1 MTLWNAIILAALGC
15 VGLKLLGYLV
25 PSSWMEGPR
34 ASRVAD
40 LLTVALLAA
49 LVAVQAVGAGQAI
62 VVDARIPALV
72 VAAGLLLLRAPF
84 LVVVVAAAATA
95 ALLRAIGL
103 MV

>member
-1 MTLWNAIILAALGC
+1 MTLWNAILLAALGC
-15 VGLKLLGYLV
+15 VALKMLGYLV
-25 PSSWMEGPR
+25 PTSWMEGPR

-62 VVDARIPALV
+62 VLDARIPALL
-72 VAAGLLLLRAPF
+72 VAAGLLILRAPF
-84 LVVVVAAAATA
+84 LVVVIAAAATA
-95 ALLRAIGL
+95 ALLRLTGA

>member
-15 VGLKLLGYLV
+15 VALKLLGYLV

-49 LVAVQAVGAGQAI
+49 LVAVQAVGAGQAVI
-62 VVDARIPALV
+62 VDARIPALV

-95 ALLRAIGL
+95 ALLRALGL